1 MKKINRTQALELM
14 KGNKGHFF
22 TVRFFKKN
30 NEKRTLN
37 GKYVS
42 HDNLGYVK
50 VSEMSKKKKGER
62 DVRNV
67 NLQTI
72 FALKAGGIEYK
83 IQ

>member
-14 KGNKGHFF
+14 TNNKGRFF
-22 TVRFFKKN
+22 TVSFLKKDDS
-30 NEKRTLN
+30 ERTIN
-37 GKYVS
+37 GRYVS
-42 HDNLGYVK
+42 HDKLGYVK

-72 FALKAGGIEYK
+72 FFLKANGNSYK
-83 IQ
+83 IV